1 MNIFK
6 LFKRKPTYKDF
17 TIDNTVLNRKAVS
30 YGDIFIKSGLH
41 EYILNNYPGGKYHY
55 KNIRANSST
64 INLLDTALETNL
76 IKTKNK
82 YSKFYKEKALKY
94 MAAFDRLM
102 YAPFVDETIPDNT
115 LRMLLPNHKEFKS
128 EGE

>member
-17 TIDNTVLNRKAVS
+17 TINNTVLNRKAVS
-30 YGDIFIKSGLH
+30 YGDIFVKSGLY
-41 EYILNNYPGGKYHY
+41 EYILSNYPDGKYHY
-55 KNIRANSST
+55 KNIRANSSMV
-64 INLLDTALETNL
+64 NLLDTTLETNL

-102 YAPFVDETIPDNT
+102 YAPFIDETVPDNT

>member
-17 TIDNTVLNRKAVS
+17 IIDDTVLNKKAVS
-30 YGDIFIKSGLH
+30 YGDIFVKAGLH
-41 EYILNNYPGGKYHY
+41 EYILNNYPDSKYHY

-64 INLLDTALETNL
+64 VSLLDTTLETNL

-102 YAPFVDETIPDNT
+102 YAPFVDETVPDNT